1 MSRNGLRLGP
11 GRRRPLRLLLNTTK
25 FGAKVWSAA
34 GLSSGVGLAVG
45 TGAGAAAAG
54 ALPLDVTSV
63 AGGATAATAAAG
75 AGAATGASVVA
86 GAASATGAAAAAL
99 LEGSASRKYSE
110 DLPKPSSLPSP
121 PKNENSPPSS
131 FLIKP
136 IVAIAPRNASVCS
149 MRLCGRKSFC
159 RQENAGEPL
168 NFLARHLI
176 FWLNVLLRSL
186 SISALSKNT

>member
-34 GLSSGVGLAVG
+34 GAASGAGLA
-45 TGAGAAAAG
+45 AGAAAGAGAAG
-54 ALPLDVTSV
+54 ALPLDVISV
-63 AGGATAATAAAG
+63 VGGATAATAAAG
-75 AGAATGASVVA
+75 AGAAAGTSVVA
-86 GAASATGAAAAAL
+86 GAAATGAAGAAL

-121 PKNENSPPSS
+121 LNNENSPPSS

-149 MRLCGRKSFC
+149 MRLGVRKSFF
-159 RQENAGEPL
+159 RPENAGKPYIL
-168 NFLARHLI
+168 
-176 FWLNVLLRSL
+176 SL
-186 SISALSKNT
+186 VI

>member
-34 GLSSGVGLAVG
+34 GAASGVGLAA
-45 TGAGAAAAG
+45 GAGAAAAG
-54 ALPLDVTSV
+54 ALPFDVTSV
-63 AGGATAATAAAG
+63 AGGTTAATAAAG
-75 AGAATGASVVA
+75 AGAATGASVFA

-149 MRLCGRKSFC
+149 MRLRGRKSFC
-159 RQENAGEPL
+159 CQENAGEPL
-168 NFLARHLI
+168 DFLARHLI

>member
-25 FGAKVWSAA
+25 FGAKVWSATGA
-34 GLSSGVGLAVG
+34 ASGVGLAAG
-45 TGAGAAAAG
+45 TGAAAAG
-54 ALPLDVTSV
+54 ALPFDVTSV
-63 AGGATAATAAAG
+63 AGGATAATAAAGAG

-149 MRLCGRKSFC
+149 MRLRGRKSFC
-159 RQENAGEPL
+159 CQENAGEPL
-168 NFLARHLI
+168 DFLARHLI